1 MTALTTHPA
10 LRMQVAGG
18 KNFKRLSNLS
28 HYADGSAVE
37 YFDGDS
43 PPIRSRYGQVSV
55 TTHQDGKKP

>member
-1 MTALTTHPA
+1 MTALATHPA
-10 LRMQVAGG
+10 LQVAGG

-37 YFDGDS
+37 YFDVYS